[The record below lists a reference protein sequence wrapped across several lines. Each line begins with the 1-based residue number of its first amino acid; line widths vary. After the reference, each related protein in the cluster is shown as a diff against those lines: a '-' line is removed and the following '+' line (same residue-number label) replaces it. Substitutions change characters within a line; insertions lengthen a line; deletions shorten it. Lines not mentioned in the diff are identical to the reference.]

1 MSFNFMAVVTIHSD
15 FGAKE
20 NETDTVSA
28 FPPFVCYEVIDLEA
42 MIFFFFLNVE
52 F

>member
-1 MSFNFMAVVTIHSD
+1 MPFNFMAAVNVCID

-20 NETDTVSA
+20 NETDTVST
-28 FPPFVCYEVIDLEA
+28 FPPSVCYEVIDLEA
-42 MIFFFFLNVE
+42 MIFFFNVG